1 MPNQYQKRIP
11 RMKCLPF
18 TVFALFPALACLI
31 AFAGCGPENLPPKPS
46 ADMILSGEPIEPA
59 FVSPENVSPSVSASS
74 SPSGYES
81 SGEPEISPENSEN
94 ATAESSQA
102 AISGN
107 QDTLQLIMVGDILLH
122 TPVEKS
128 ALQQDGS
135 YSYDAIFEDTRDLI
149 AGADIALVNQEVILG
164 GSELGISGYPAFN
177 APFEVGD
184 DLVEAGFDIVCHA
197 TNHALDKGKKGLLNC
212 TAYWQ
217 NEHPEITVLGIHAEP
232 ADSLTIYEKSGI
244 RIAFLNYTY
253 GTNGIPLPEDMP
265 HAVDL
270 LDREKVLSDI
280 RRAEEEADFTVV
292 CPHWGTEYRLT
303 ADDSQKKWT
312 KFFLENGVD
321 LVLGTHPHVIE
332 PIEYLTDENDHK
344 MLVYYSLGNFVNW
357 TSSSGDGIAN
367 RMVGGM
373 AQITLERDEDGAV
386 NISDYGVRALVCH
399 LSEGTNG
406 VTVKL
411 LSDYTEALAAE
422 NAICSQDPDFSCN
435 YCVNLCNRVWGEI
448 WE

>member
-1 MPNQYQKRIP
+1 MNRGRKFFRSD
-11 RMKCLPF
+11 L
-18 TVFALFPALACLI
+18 TV
-31 AFAGCGPENLPPKPS
+31 
-46 ADMILSGEPIEPA
+46 
-59 FVSPENVSPSVSASS
+59 
-74 SPSGYES
+74 
-81 SGEPEISPENSEN
+81 
-94 ATAESSQA
+94 
-102 AISGN
+102 
-107 QDTLQLIMVGDILLH
+107 
-122 TPVEKS
+122 
-128 ALQQDGS
+128 
-135 YSYDAIFEDTRDLI
+135 AIFEDTRDLI
-149 AGADIALVNQEVILG
+149 ADADIALVNQEVILG

-184 DLVEAGFDIVCHA
+184 DLVQAGFDIVCHA

-312 KFFLENGVD
+312 KLFLENGVD

-357 TSSSGDGIAN
+357 TSSYGDGIAN